1 MLSTDASPSF
11 EDKLGIAGGG
21 SFFFFAAA
29 AAIAAIPMGASFC
42 CLSFSFD
49 VDIEVGVGV
58 GVGLVFV
65 SEVVVLGV
73 GMGLVFVSEVG
84 LGDLFFAAAA
94 AMAATNITEE

>member
-1 MLSTDASPSF
+1 MLSADASLPF

-21 SFFFFAAA
+21 SFFFLAAA

-42 CLSFSFD
+42 CLSFCFD
-49 VDIEVGVGV
+49 VDIEVGV
-58 GVGLVFV
+58 
-65 SEVVVLGV
+65 
-73 GMGLVFVSEVG
+73 GLVFVSEVG